1 MRGSYDVDTIYYNLT
16 LVMVDVFGPKIG
28 GGYST
33 TLSEEG
39 TTAVLTV

>member
-1 MRGSYDVDTIYYNLT
+1 
-16 LVMVDVFGPKIG
+16 MVDVFGPKIG

-39 TTAVLTV
+39 TTAVLTVWSIPFVLNLFDIYKGNC